1 MERVFRT
8 YDCLLAKTEKKTLG
22 NSNIMSKAVATFLFA
37 ILSMGVTAQP
47 PTVKGIYRLTEI
59 IHQDGKHLE
68 ANFKQYKFCLDKYS
82 LTVGHEPVIFE
93 STSFPFGISNPDGKA
108 LQFTGELS
116 KTENK
121 GIQLFCTSDSTFTVR
136 WFNDRSAFNEH
147 LFPYGTNIDEIYEQV
162 RDSDDAMLRSFNL
175 LQMRLGAKKHRLH
188 GVWKLRGRQQTNTA
202 TSQYWVERAEQEAYQ
217 IFGSREMVTV
227 YGNASFPRT
236 NLQCCFSP
244 CTYLSEYAFDIDGQT
259 YVVNWFDSETISI
272 TTIDSEGHPLVTVW
286 DRCGLPQNIQEV
298 FGTDVPQMKKDIS
311 RFMVDGF
318 DKIYGNQPDSIR
330 KAFETFDFAVDANE
344 RNNAIFPVLMKCGFG
359 GEYKAMKDSLMSQLM
374 RGEMTSDEAVSR
386 YVFWFYKNFDRHT
399 SCSSQTFR
407 KMMKDVIVDYRKLIP
422 QYAPEP
428 VGCKVDDETY
438 LLRLPSCMGD
448 VPTYEW
454 MEKKEAE
461 FKQSG
466 CKYLILDLRGN
477 GGGSDHISMLF
488 TWLMCEGNMA
498 EDFKVFYMVST
509 ENKRRLKKYCEAMP
523 GSFPHDVM
531 KEALVTE
538 EGRLINWLTV
548 PKRGSERTS
557 IVKKGAIII
566 DNYTASA
573 GESPVRWIRGYPK
586 SPVKV
591 YGRERTNGC
600 DQTGNTITIRLPHSD
615 ISLTYPM
622 TVDDIFEQMC
632 REKAPGHKPDVIIPL
647 PYPEQLTDNIDSW
660 VLWVAK
666 KMKK

>member
-1 MERVFRT
+1 MKIQFLIFVLSFV
-8 YDCLLAKTEKKTLG
+8 
-22 NSNIMSKAVATFLFA
+22 AVSASMAQTDKPKGVYK
-37 ILSMGVTAQP
+37 LS
-47 PTVKGIYRLTEI
+47 EI

-68 ANFKQYKFCLDKYS
+68 AQFKQYKFCLDKFT
-82 LTVGHEPVIFE
+82 LTVGHDPVIFE
-93 STSFPFGISNPDGKA
+93 SNPVDFGLSNPDGKP
-108 LQFTGELS
+108 LRFTGELS

-121 GIQLFCTSDSTFTVR
+121 GIQLFSTSDSTFTVR

-147 LFPYGTNIDEIYEQV
+147 LFPYGTNIDEVYVQV
-162 RDSDDAMLRSFNL
+162 NDSDDTMLRSYNL
-175 LQMRLGAKKHRLH
+175 LQMKFGTKKHRLQ
-188 GVWKLRGRQQTNTA
+188 GAWKLRGKQQTNTA
-202 TSQYWVERAEQEAYQ
+202 TSQYWIEKVEQETYQ

-236 NLQCCFSP
+236 NLQCRFSP
-244 CTYLSEYAFDIDGQT
+244 CTYLTEYAYDIDGQT
-259 YVVNWFDSETISI
+259 SIVNWFDSETISI
-272 TTIDSEGHPLVTVW
+272 TTIDSEGHPAVTIW
-286 DRCGLPQNIQEV
+286 DRSGLPQNIQEV
-298 FGTDVPQMKKDIS
+298 FGTDVPLMTKDIS

-318 DKIYGNQPDSIR
+318 EKIYGNQPDSIR
-330 KAFETFDFAVDANE
+330 KAFETFDYCVDVNE
-344 RNNAIFPVLMKCGFG
+344 RNNAIFPVLIKCGFED
-359 GEYKAMKDSLMSQLM
+359 EYKAMKDSLMSQLM

-399 SCSSQTFR
+399 SCSSQTFWN
-407 KMMKDVIVDYRKLIP
+407 MEKDVIVNYKKLIP

-454 MEKKEAE
+454 MLKKEEE

-498 EDFKVFYMVST
+498 KDFKCLYMVST
-509 ENKRRLKKYCEAMP
+509 ENNRRLQKYCEAMP
-523 GSFPHDVM
+523 DSYHHDVM
-531 KEALVTE
+531 KEALVTK
-538 EGRLINWLTV
+538 EGSLINWLTV
-548 PKRGSERTS
+548 PKGSNERTS
-557 IVKKGAIII
+557 IVKRGAIII

-573 GESPVRWIRGYPK
+573 GESPVRWIREYPK
-586 SPVKV
+586 SRVKV

-600 DQTGNTITIRLPHSD
+600 DQTGNVNTIRLPHSN
-615 ISLTYPM
+615 ISLTFPM
-622 TVDDIFEQMC
+622 TVDDIFEELC
-632 REKAPGHKPDVIIPL
+632 REKNPGHKPDVIIPL
-647 PYPEQLTDNIDSW
+647 AYPEQLTDNIDEW

>member
-1 MERVFRT
+1 MKIQFLIFVLSFV
-8 YDCLLAKTEKKTLG
+8 
-22 NSNIMSKAVATFLFA
+22 AVSASMAQTDKPKGVYK
-37 ILSMGVTAQP
+37 LS
-47 PTVKGIYRLTEI
+47 EI

-68 ANFKQYKFCLDKYS
+68 AQFKQYKFCLDKFT
-82 LTVGHEPVIFE
+82 LTVGHDPVIFE
-93 STSFPFGISNPDGKA
+93 SNPVDFGLSNPDGKP

-121 GIQLFCTSDSTFTVR
+121 GIQLFSTSDSTFTVR

-147 LFPYGTNIDEIYEQV
+147 LFPYGTNID
-162 RDSDDAMLRSFNL
+162 SCNL
-175 LQMRLGAKKHRLH
+175 LQMKFGTKKHRLQ
-188 GVWKLRGRQQTNTA
+188 GVWKLRGKQQTNTA
-202 TSQYWVERAEQEAYQ
+202 TSQYWIERVGQETYQ

-236 NLQCCFSP
+236 NLQCRFSP
-244 CTYLSEYAFDIDGQT
+244 CTYLTEYAYDIDGQT
-259 YVVNWFDSETISI
+259 SIVNWFDSETISI
-272 TTIDSEGHPLVTVW
+272 TTIDSEGHPAVTVW

-298 FGTDVPQMKKDIS
+298 FGTDVPQMTKDIS

-318 DKIYGNQPDSIR
+318 EKTYGNQPDSIR

-344 RNNAIFPVLMKCGFG
+344 KNNAIFPVLMRNGFEE
-359 GEYKAMKDSLMSQLM
+359 EYKAMKDSLLSQLM

-399 SCSSQTFR
+399 SCSSQTFWN
-407 KMMKDVIVDYRKLIP
+407 MEKDVIVNYKKLIP
-422 QYAPEP
+422 KYAPEP

-454 MEKKEAE
+454 MLKKEEE

-477 GGGSDHISMLF
+477 GGGGDHISMLF
-488 TWLMCEGNMA
+488 AWLMCEGNMA
-498 EDFKVFYMVST
+498 KDFKCLYMVST
-509 ENKRRLKKYCEAMP
+509 ENNRRLQKYCEAMP
-523 GSFPHDVM
+523 DSYHHDVM
-531 KEALVTE
+531 KEALVTK
-538 EGRLINWLTV
+538 EGSLINWLTV
-548 PKRGSERTS
+548 PKGSNERTS
-557 IVKKGAIII
+557 IVKRGAIII

-573 GESPVRWIRGYPK
+573 GESPVRWIREYPK
-586 SPVKV
+586 SRVKV

-600 DQTGNTITIRLPHSD
+600 DQTGNVNTIRLPHSN
-615 ISLTYPM
+615 ISLTFPM
-622 TVDDIFEQMC
+622 TVDDIFEELC
-632 REKAPGHKPDVIIPL
+632 TEKNPGHKPDVIIPL

>member
-1 MERVFRT
+1 MKIQFLIFVLSF
-8 YDCLLAKTEKKTLG
+8 A
-22 NSNIMSKAVATFLFA
+22 AVSASMAQTDKPKGVYK
-37 ILSMGVTAQP
+37 LS
-47 PTVKGIYRLTEI
+47 EI

-68 ANFKQYKFCLDKYS
+68 AQFKQYKFCLDKYS
-82 LTVGHEPVIFE
+82 LTVGYNSVIFPSEPVD
-93 STSFPFGISNPDGKA
+93 FGLSNPDGKP

-121 GIQLFCTSDSTFTVR
+121 GIQLFSTSDSTFTLR

-162 RDSDDAMLRSFNL
+162 NDSDDVMLRSYNL
-175 LQMRLGAKKHRLH
+175 LQMKLGVKKHRLH
-188 GVWKLRGRQQTNTA
+188 GVWKLRGKQQTNTA
-202 TSQYWVERAEQEAYQ
+202 TSQYWTERADQEEYQ

-227 YGNASFPRT
+227 YGNASFPRS
-236 NLQCCFSP
+236 NLQCRFSP
-244 CTYLSEYAFDIDGQT
+244 CTYLSEYAYDIDGQT
-259 YVVNWFDSETISI
+259 SVVNWFDSETISI
-272 TTIDSEGHPLVTVW
+272 TTIDSEGHPSVTVW

-298 FGTDVPQMKKDIS
+298 FGTDVPLMTKDIS

-318 DKIYGNQPDSIR
+318 IEKYGPQPDSIR
-330 KAFETFDFAVDANE
+330 FAFETFDYCIDANE
-344 RNNAIFPVLMKCGFG
+344 HNNAIFPVLMKCGFE
-359 GEYKAMKDSLMSQLM
+359 GEYKDMKDSLMSQLM
-374 RGEMTSDEAVSR
+374 RGEMTSDEVVSR

-399 SCSSQTFR
+399 SCSSQTFWN
-407 KMMKDVIVDYRKLIP
+407 MEKDVIVNYRKLIP
-422 QYAPEP
+422 KYAPEP
-428 VGCKVDDETY
+428 VGCRVDDETY

-448 VPTYEW
+448 VPTDEW

-477 GGGSDHISMLF
+477 GGGSDHISMMF
-488 TWLMCEGNMA
+488 TWLMCEGNV
-498 EDFKVFYMVST
+498 EKDYQCLYMVST
-509 ENKRRLKKYCEAMP
+509 ENNRRLKKYCEAMP
-523 GSFPHDVM
+523 GSYHQDVM
-531 KEALVTE
+531 KEALVTQ
-538 EGRLINWLTV
+538 EGSLINWLTW
-548 PKRGSERTS
+548 PKGSMERKA

-573 GESPVRWIRGYPK
+573 GESPVRWIREYPK
-586 SPVKV
+586 SRVKV

-600 DQTGNTITIRLPHSD
+600 DQTGNINTLRLPHSD

-622 TVDDIFEQMC
+622 TVDDIFEELC
-632 REKAPGHKPDVIIPL
+632 KEKNPGHKPDVIIPL
-647 PYPEQLTDNIDSW
+647 PYPKQLTDNIDEW

>member
-1 MERVFRT
+1 MKFFQLINHFRLFLVT
-8 YDCLLAKTEKKTLG
+8 VTL
-22 NSNIMSKAVATFLFA
+22 AVATVSSVVA
-37 ILSMGVTAQP
+37 QSQVSNGVYKLS
-47 PTVKGIYRLTEI
+47 EI

-68 ANFKQYKFCLDKYS
+68 AQFKQYKFCLDKYS
-82 LTVGHEPVIFE
+82 LTVGYNSVIFPSEPVD
-93 STSFPFGISNPDGKA
+93 FGLSNPDGKP

-121 GIQLFCTSDSTFTVR
+121 GIQLFSTSDSTFTLR

-162 RDSDDAMLRSFNL
+162 NDSDDVMLRSYNL
-175 LQMRLGAKKHRLH
+175 LQMKLGVKKHRLH
-188 GVWKLRGRQQTNTA
+188 GVWKLRGKQQTNIA
-202 TSQYWVERAEQEAYQ
+202 TSQYWTERADKEEYQ

-227 YGNASFPRT
+227 YGNASFPRS

-244 CTYLSEYAFDIDGQT
+244 CTYLSEYAYDIDNHT
-259 YVVNWFDSETISI
+259 FVVHWFDSETISI
-272 TTIDSEGHPLVTVW
+272 TTNDSEGRPSVTIW
-286 DRCGLPQNIQEV
+286 DRCGMPQNIQEV
-298 FGTDVPQMKKDIS
+298 FGTSVPQMTKDIS
-311 RFMVDGF
+311 HFMVDGF
-318 DKIYGNQPDSIR
+318 EKTYGNQPDSIR

-344 RNNAIFPVLMKCGFG
+344 KNNAIFPVLMRNGFEE
-359 GEYKAMKDSLMSQLM
+359 EYKAMKDSLLSQLM

-399 SCSSQTFR
+399 QCSSPTFWN
-407 KMMKDVIVDYRKLIP
+407 MTKDVIVDYKKLIP
-422 QYAPEP
+422 KYAPEP

-454 MEKKEAE
+454 MLKKEEE

-488 TWLMCEGNMA
+488 TWLMCEGKMEKDA
-498 EDFKVFYMVST
+498 KFYYMVST
-509 ENKRRLKKYCEAMP
+509 ENNRILKKYR
-523 GSFPHDVM
+523 HDDVM

-538 EGRLINWLTV
+538 EGNLINWWTV
-548 PKRGSERTS
+548 PKGSNERTS
-557 IVKKGAIII
+557 LVKRGAIIV
-566 DNYTASA
+566 DNKTASA
-573 GESPVRWIRGYPK
+573 AESPVRWIREYPK
-586 SPVKV
+586 SRVKV

-600 DQTGNTITIRLPHSD
+600 DQTGNINKFHLPHSN
-615 ISLTYPM
+615 ITLVCPM
-622 TVDDIFEQMC
+622 TVDDIFEELC
-632 REKAPGHKPDVIIPL
+632 KEKNPGHKPDVIIPL
-647 PYPEQLTDNIDSW
+647 PYPEELTDNIDPW

-666 KMKK
+666 KMKR